1 MANWYVVPSESDI
14 QHHGVLGQKWGV
26 RKQKPSSGNR
36 MPRTRLG
43 AELRMLTSKKKK
55 PQPTNINKGEEV
67 NGISIKKNGNIP
79 DEVVKKIQGKMND
92 PKFKKAAADVI
103 NFELESSGM
112 KKVENLNTKKPVAI
126 SFFESPKGTTANLD
140 YDIGGH
146 SCTIEINAITGQV
159 YQVSLNG

>member
-1 MANWYVVPSESDI
+1 MIQWSVQKKDSDI
-14 QHHGVLGQKWGV
+14 CHHGVQGMHWGV
-26 RKQKPSSGNR
+26 RKQKQSSQ

-43 AELRMLTSKKKK
+43 AELRMLSSKKKK
-55 PQPTNINKGEEV
+55 SQPTNINKGEEV
-67 NGISIKKNGNIP
+67 NGISIEKNGNIP

-126 SFFESPKGTTANLD
+126 SFFESPKGATANLD

-146 SCTIEINAITGQV
+146 SCTIEINAVTGQV